1 MHATVVPDWPP
12 YPGRVEQHR
21 IEEGRPLPGWLA
33 VVLVS
38 STSAAVLVPEIL
50 AGRLMAPVRRGEP
63 RDLHRSIANSVVLAS
78 DSALDPAAWGADG
91 GELVADL
98 DADLTGALVLTDDF
112 APVDQ
117 LILDAR

>member
-1 MHATVVPDWPP
+1 VNLETYTA
-12 YPGRVEQHR
+12 
-21 IEEGRPLPGWLA
+21 
-33 VVLVS
+33 
-38 STSAAVLVPEIL
+38 
-50 AGRLMAPVRRGEP
+50 
-63 RDLHRSIANSVVLAS
+63 RSRTPSCSAS